1 MVRRDANGKFI
12 KGQSGNPAGRPKK
25 EREERFYEVAITAV
39 SFTDWREIIEKAVAQ
54 AKRGDPTARKFLAD
68 YLMGLPTN
76 KVEVTG
82 AEGKDMTIRLV
93 WQEDL
98 NE

>member
-1 MVRRDANGKFI
+1 MVTRDANGKFI

-68 YLMGLPTN
+68 YLIGPPPQRHEINTEKPLLIWNMPS
-76 KVEVTG
+76 VT
-82 AEGKDMTIRLV
+82 D
-93 WQEDL
+93 
-98 NE
+98 

>member
-1 MVRRDANGKFI
+1 MTQTANLSKGKAATPPDA
-12 KGQSGNPAGRPKK
+12 PKK